1 MKSIWC
7 TNLNIFPANISW
19 AIWNS
24 EWCNHINIFTR
35 SIYSAEVKCVQYP
48 DFDTHAHTQH
58 SDGQLSTFLRCWTE
72 IFPHLLERNFWECSE
87 KILLSPHLFF
97 RDLLSIDNVGII
109 VICGTDL
116 IMGQY
121 TNIRYLAQLSA
132 MEEYSLWEKACEFA
146 DASSPRS
153 RGWNR
158 ATAKPRCFS
167 SLNANLSAAP
177 VD

>member
-35 SIYSAEVKCVQYP
+35 SIYSKVKCVQYL
-48 DFDTHAHTQH
+48 DFASHTAFRCPIV
-58 SDGQLSTFLRCWTE
+58 GQKS
-72 IFPHLLERNFWECSE
+72 PHLWNFPACPE
-87 KILLSPHLFF
+87 KIFFSLHLFF

-153 RGWNR
+153 RVWNR